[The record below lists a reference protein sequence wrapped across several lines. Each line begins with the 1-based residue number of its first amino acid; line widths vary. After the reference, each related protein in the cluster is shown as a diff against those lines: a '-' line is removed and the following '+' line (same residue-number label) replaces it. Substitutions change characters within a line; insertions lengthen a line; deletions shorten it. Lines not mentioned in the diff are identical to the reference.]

1 MRARVSAGV
10 MGSGSMVNEERIKYA
25 AQNLPTGETRKIACD
40 VCRTQ
45 GKSDLSL
52 SVTNKGDHCAY
63 KCHRCDNVAG
73 ILYYRPRD
81 SYDPPPP
88 VSKEPPTEEQ
98 ATSGQLWLENER
110 KIPFDKVKDFIE
122 FGSAYF
128 SQVKK
133 SLPCIEFV
141 YKDANKR
148 KVYSKFRSIE
158 GKYFSSG
165 TSLPG
170 GTDTL
175 YLTED
180 IDFTKTYLIITEGEL
195 DALVLKALGM
205 NVASMPTGANIKWLK
220 HNQNLLQKFKMILI
234 WFDADAK
241 GSTVADK
248 LKAADPN
255 LTKNFRYLNPEKLA
269 ALHPD
274 CKDANDIAKAVDAA
288 SIDAAMKKVCNTC
301 FDKHVPSYVIRPSSL
316 LPSLVRIRDN
326 TYANRIPINEQRL
339 DDILSFVPG
348 YAGVI
353 TGLPGSGKSSWLS
366 WYGYKRASIYGHKTV
381 FWSPENDP
389 ALLYSDLV
397 GISAGR
403 IMQGHAGALALTD
416 SEIAVQMKFVEDHF
430 RVVQDS
436 EESSDIDTILSQMSG
451 AALDMG
457 GAQIYV
463 IDPFNFIK
471 LPDVKNQLD
480 SVKVIFS
487 KIRRFASANK
497 CFVVLVAH
505 PRKQNE
511 KETVRKSQDDADA
524 GRPAE
529 EGIKQYSMPGMYS
542 ISGSADF
549 ANMADL
555 IVTVHREESRTIVAT
570 SKSRRPFLGSLGTCD
585 LAFRPESGRF
595 NVLGRAYRQSSQNYP
610 QEPF

>member
-1 MRARVSAGV
+1 
-10 MGSGSMVNEERIKYA
+10 MGSGSMVNEDRIRYT
-25 AQNLPTGETRKIACD
+25 AQNIPVGETRKITCD

-52 SVTNKGDHCAY
+52 SVTNKGDSCAY
-63 KCHRCDNVAG
+63 KCHRCNDVAG
-73 ILYYRPRD
+73 VIQYIPRE
-81 SYDPPPP
+81 SRAPAREASPPP
-88 VSKEPPTEEQ
+88 VKKEEPTQEQ
-98 ATSGQLWLENER
+98 STSGQLWIENER
-110 KIPFDKVKDFIE
+110 KIPYDKVKDHVE

-128 SQVKK
+128 SQVRK
-133 SLPCIEFV
+133 SLPCVEFI
-141 YKDANKR
+141 YKNEEGKR
-148 KVYSKFRSIE
+148 VYSKFRAIE

-175 YLTED
+175 YLTETVD
-180 IDFTKTYLIITEGEL
+180 YSKPYLIITEGEL
-195 DALVLKALGM
+195 DALVMRSLGM
-205 NVASMPTGANIKWLK
+205 NAVSIPTGANIKWLK
-220 HNQNLLQKFKMILI
+220 HNQNLLQKFRMVLM

-241 GSTVADK
+241 GGTVSDK
-248 LKAADPN
+248 LKAADPK
-255 LTKNFRYLNPEKLA
+255 LTKNFRYMNPKKLA
-269 ALHPD
+269 ELHPG
-274 CKDANDIAKAVDAA
+274 CKDANDIAKAVEPAALDAA
-288 SIDAAMKKVCNTC
+288 LKKVCNSC
-301 FDKHVPSYVIRPSSL
+301 FDRHVPEYVIRASSL

-348 YAGVI
+348 YAGVV

-366 WYGYKRASIYGHKTV
+366 WYAYKRASIYGHKTV

-389 ALLYSDLV
+389 ALLYADLL

-403 IMQGHAGALALTD
+403 VVQGHAGVLAMTD
-416 SEIAVQMKFVEDHF
+416 QEISTQMKFVEDHF

-436 EESSDIDTILSQMSG
+436 EESSDIDTILNQMYM
-451 AALDMG
+451 AASDMG
-457 GAQIYV
+457 GADIYV

-487 KIRRFASANK
+487 KIRRFAVANK
-497 CFVVLVAH
+497 CFVALVAH

-511 KETVRKSQDDADA
+511 KETPRKSSDDMDHSRAQD
-524 GRPAE
+524 

-555 IVTVHREESRTIVAT
+555 IVTIHREESRTIVAT
-570 SKSRRPFLGSLGTCD
+570 SKSRRPFLGSVGTCD
-585 LAFRPESGRF
+585 LLFRPESGRF
-595 NVLGRAYRQSSQNYP
+595 RILSRSHTQSTQDYTR
-610 QEPF
+610 EPF